1 MKHKNIQL
9 AVYEVPYKGGPA
21 ASVRY
26 TTYAEDGKPLAVE
39 QINYPADALG
49 LVTFDNEA
57 TAALEMG
64 IDVSI
69 ITRVDVEKF
78 PELSKY
84 TTL

>member
-9 AVYEVPYKGGPA
+9 AVYEVPYEGGPA

-26 TTYAEDGKPLAVE
+26 TTYAKDGKPLAVE

-49 LVTFDNEA
+49 LATFDNET

-69 ITRVDVEKF
+69 ITRVDVEIF

-84 TTL
+84 TSL

>member
-1 MKHKNIQL
+1 MNHKSTQL

-69 ITRVDVEKF
+69 ITRVDVEMF

>member
-1 MKHKNIQL
+1 MKHKNIHL
-9 AVYEVPYKGGPA
+9 AVYEVPYEGGPA

-49 LVTFDNEA
+49 LATFDNET

-69 ITRVDVEKF
+69 ITRVDVEIF

-84 TTL
+84 TSL